1 MTETTI
7 TREQFNAAV
16 EAAYREGYRDGY
28 YEGDSDHGRYVGP
41 DGRQREEDFN
51 FNESNAHAEITA

>member
-16 EAAYREGYRDGY
+16 EAAYRDGY

-41 DGRQREEDFN
+41 TGRQREEDFN
-51 FNESNAHAEITA
+51 FNESNVHAEIIA